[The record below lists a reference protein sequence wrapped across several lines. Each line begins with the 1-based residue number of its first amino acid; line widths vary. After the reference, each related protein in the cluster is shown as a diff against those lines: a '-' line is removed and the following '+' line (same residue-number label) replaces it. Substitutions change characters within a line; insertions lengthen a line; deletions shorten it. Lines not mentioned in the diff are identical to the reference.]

1 MKKRQRKKND
11 MIRGLYLGR
20 FQPYHLGH
28 HEVLKQ
34 IAREVDEII
43 IGIGSAQKSHEI
55 ENPFT
60 AGERV
65 LMVSSALEEFGI
77 RHYVIPIEDI
87 QRNSLWVSHVRSMVP
102 PFEIA
107 YTNNPLVIELLN
119 EAGIEVK
126 QSPLFQ
132 RNNYSGTEIR
142 RRMLAG
148 DEWEHFV
155 PEKVVEIIKGI
166 DGVRRLKTIA
176 QSDQW

>member
-1 MKKRQRKKND
+1 MR
-11 MIRGLYLGR
+11 RGLYLGR

-34 IAREVDEII
+34 IAKEVDEII

-65 LMVSSALEEFGI
+65 LMVSSALEEFNI
-77 RHYVIPIEDI
+77 KHYVIPIEDI
-87 QRNSLWVSHVRSMVP
+87 QRNSLWVSHVNSMVP
-102 PFEIA
+102 PYEIA
-107 YTNNPLVIELLN
+107 YTNNPLVIELLS
-119 EAGIEVK
+119 EAGIRVK
-126 QSPLFQ
+126 QSPLFK

-148 DEWEHFV
+148 DKWEHFI
-155 PEKVVEIIKGI
+155 PEKVVAIIKEI
-166 DGVRRLKTIA
+166 DGVNRLKTIA
-176 QSDQW
+176 QSDQE

>member
-1 MKKRQRKKND
+1 MR
-11 MIRGLYLGR
+11 RGLYLGR

-28 HEVLKQ
+28 HQVLEK
-34 IAREVDEII
+34 IAEEVDEII
-43 IGIGSAQKSHEI
+43 IGIGSAQKSHDI

-65 LMVSSALEEFGI
+65 LMVSIALEEI
-77 RHYVIPIEDI
+77 CVKHYVIPIEDI
-87 QRNSLWVSHVRSMVP
+87 QRNSLWVAHVRSMVP
-102 PFEIA
+102 SFEIA
-107 YTNNPLVIELLN
+107 YTNNPLVIALLG

-148 DEWEHFV
+148 DRWEQFV
-155 PEKVVEIIKGI
+155 PKNVVEIIQAI
-166 DGVRRLKTIA
+166 DGVKRLTTVA
-176 QSDQW
+176 QSDKI

>member
-1 MKKRQRKKND
+1 MR
-11 MIRGLYLGR
+11 RGLYLGR

-34 IAREVDEII
+34 IAMEVEEII

-65 LMVSSALEEFGI
+65 LMVSNALIDFDTK
-77 RHYVIPIEDI
+77 HYVIPIEDI
-87 QRNSLWVSHVRSMVP
+87 QRNSLWVSHVKSMVP

-107 YTNNPLVIELLN
+107 YTNNPLVIELLS
-119 EAGIEVK
+119 EAEIRVK
-126 QSPLFQ
+126 QSPLF
-132 RNNYSGTEIR
+132 RRFDYSGTEIR

-148 DEWEHFV
+148 EKWEHFV
-155 PEKVVEIIKGI
+155 PESVAEIIRGI
-166 DGVRRLKTIA
+166 DGENRLKTIA
-176 QSDQW
+176 QSDQE